1 MSRFLTFQ
9 EVVEINADTVRR
21 HGGIHAVRDHAA
33 LEAAIGRPQN
43 GYYGDVIEE
52 AAALFESLS
61 QNHPFVDG
69 NKRTAFTAAAVFLM
83 LNGQELLFDDSL
95 AYSWLMSLY
104 DTQRLTKAEL
114 DSWLRSHTHPR

>member
-1 MSRFLTFQ
+1 VSRFLTSQ

-21 HGGIHAVRDHAA
+21 HGGIHAIRDHAA
-33 LEAAIGRPQN
+33 LEAAIGRPQS

-69 NKRTAFTAAAVFLM
+69 NKRTAFAAAAVFLM
-83 LNGQELLFDDSL
+83 LNGQELLFDDSS
-95 AYSWLMSLY
+95 AYSWLMNLY
-104 DTQRLTKAEL
+104 DTQRLNKAEL
-114 DSWLRSHTHPR
+114 DSWLRSHAHPR

>member
-1 MSRFLTFQ
+1 VSRFLTFQ